1 MFFKVCFNRL
11 WSRSHLEKRH
21 LYHRRSWQMTKPLSR
36 SDPKRVTKHESKW
49 NGTLLNG
56 IHCNST
62 YMFRPGSKH
71 MTLNKLITLL
81 VCQVI

>member
-1 MFFKVCFNRL
+1 
-11 WSRSHLEKRH
+11 
-21 LYHRRSWQMTKPLSR
+21 MTKPLSR

-49 NGTLLNG
+49 NGTLING

-71 MTLNKLITLL
+71 MTEVDHFVSLPSDLRIRRERKDPQSFVLPPEDTKIKFKEYY
-81 VCQVI
+81 